1 MAKKYTD
8 DPAFRRF
15 KKQLFHGAMSRILSS
30 LKTGMTVPQVLKC
43 ADGHFRHVVFGI
55 GPYIADYPEQ
65 VLISG
70 IVQNWCGRF
79 VFVHTHL
86 VFKNVSRL
94 IYRQV
99 YSIS

>member
-30 LKTGMTVPQVLKC
+30 LETGMTVPQVLKC
-43 ADGHFRHVVFGI
+43 ADGHFRRVVFGI

-79 VFVHTHL
+79 IFVHTHL

-94 IYRQV
+94 IY
-99 YSIS
+99 